1 MEEKGML
8 IKVGKGALR
17 STVIT
22 IVLLIIL
29 TVVMSVK
36 DLSPQIISVYYLLV
50 TCASIIYGSIYAAK
64 KNNKKGWLVGLLVS
78 MLYMVIFHVLRFV
91 FQQDDSITSKD
102 FIRLA
107 LALLVGTLSGMLGIN
122 L

>member
-22 IVLLIIL
+22 IALLIIL
-29 TVVMSVK
+29 TIVMSLK

-78 MLYMVIFHVLRFV
+78 VLYMVILYVLRFV
-91 FQQDDSITSKD
+91 FQHDDSITSKD